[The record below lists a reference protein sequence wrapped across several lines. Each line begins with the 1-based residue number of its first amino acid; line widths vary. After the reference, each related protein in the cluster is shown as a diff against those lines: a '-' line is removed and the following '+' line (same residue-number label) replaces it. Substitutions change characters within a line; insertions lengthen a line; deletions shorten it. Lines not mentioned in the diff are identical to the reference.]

1 MTTLRVKSVDVSPA
15 QAKVKKAEK
24 AMIKAMT
31 LAARRD
37 SNRYVP
43 FASGALRNTAES
55 QSKPDDGQL
64 IYGGGGVKYARV
76 QYYGKFRHTTP
87 GTCGKWF
94 DAAKKSNAKKWV
106 KEGKEAVRQVM
117 NG

>member
-1 MTTLRVKSVDVSPA
+1 MTTLRVKSVDVSRA
-15 QAKVKKAEK
+15 LAKSSKARK
-24 AMIKAMT
+24 AMVEAVT

-76 QYYGKFRHTTP
+76 QYYGKFKHTTP

>member
-1 MTTLRVKSVDVSPA
+1 MTTLRAKSVNVSPA
-15 QAKVKKAEK
+15 QAKVKKANK

-76 QYYGKFRHTTP
+76 QYYGNFRHTTP

-94 DAAKKSNAKKWV
+94 DVAKKNNAKKWV
-106 KEGKEAVRQVM
+106 KEGEEAVRQVM